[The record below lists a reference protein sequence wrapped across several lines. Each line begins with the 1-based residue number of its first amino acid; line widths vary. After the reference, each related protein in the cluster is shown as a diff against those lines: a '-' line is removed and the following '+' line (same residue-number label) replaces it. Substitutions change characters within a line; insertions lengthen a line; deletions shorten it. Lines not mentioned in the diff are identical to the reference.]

1 MAEVTNELIL
11 ETLKRMQERD
21 ARLEQKLDDILT
33 DIRGMKEHQSAF
45 MRTELAQDSRI
56 ASITERLDR
65 IEKRLE
71 LRDQ

>member
-56 ASITERLDR
+56 ASITEPLDR
-65 IEKRLE
+65 IERRLE